1 MTAPTKE
8 SWHLDKK
15 VPISLIVAILLQTG
29 GVVVA
34 FVDLKKDVEYL
45 RVQVVTQ
52 RDRDDRQD
60 KTLNDVVSRL
70 EAQLVRMDTKLD
82 RLIEKR
88 P

>member
-60 KTLNDVVSRL
+60 KTLNDVVVRL

>member
-1 MTAPTKE
+1 MTPQKE

-15 VPISLIVAILLQTG
+15 VPISLIVAILIQTG
-29 GVVVA
+29 GVIIA

-45 RVQVVTQ
+45 RVQVLTQ

-60 KTLNDVVSRL
+60 KTLGDVMTRF

-82 RLIEKR
+82 RLIQKR